1 MAAATLLTCK
11 LQELHYNNAIEK
23 PGQFQIEN
31 SFSFHVEYNRENSR
45 CVAKL
50 YQSAREK
57 SEDSRFFISVDMIG
71 VFELEDVST
80 PEDKKE
86 IHVQCYYQLFPYAQ
100 QLVSQL
106 CAGSGLA
113 NFKLRRSK
121 MSPDNVT
128 MNTRD
133 GGGSK
138 QI

>member
-1 MAAATLLTCK
+1 MADATLLTCK
-11 LQELHYNNAIEK
+11 VQELHYNNSIDK

-31 SFSFHVEYNRENSR
+31 SFSFHVEYDRGNTR

-57 SEDSRFFISVDMIG
+57 SENSRFFVSVDMVG
-71 VFELEDVST
+71 VFQLEGVST
-80 PEDKKE
+80 PEDKKAV
-86 IHVQCYYQLFPYAQ
+86 HVQCYYQLFPYAQ

-106 CAGSGLA
+106 CAGSGMA

-121 MSPDNVT
+121 ISPDNIS
-128 MNTRD
+128 MNVRKQD
-133 GGGSK
+133 GSK